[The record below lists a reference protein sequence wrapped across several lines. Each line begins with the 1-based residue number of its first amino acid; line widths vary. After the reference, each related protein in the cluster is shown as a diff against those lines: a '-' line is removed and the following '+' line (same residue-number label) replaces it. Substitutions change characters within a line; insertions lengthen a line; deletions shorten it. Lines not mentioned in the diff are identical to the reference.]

1 MSETYKLQVDTGVID
16 VPVYDKDKQI
26 GTITFNPTDV
36 GIIDRY
42 ETAVEN
48 IEKLNEKTELSE
60 IEAGLIEQFDYIF
73 KSETKSTLF
82 CNVSPITVM
91 ANGDFFFETIL
102 EGVGGI
108 VEKATEKRIKKKKAR
123 IDKALAKYHK

>member
-1 MSETYKLQVDTGVID
+1 MSEVYKLQVDTGVID

-26 GTITFNPTDV
+26 GTITFNPTDM
-36 GIIDRY
+36 GIIERY
-42 ETAVEN
+42 ETAVAN
-48 IEKLNEKTELSE
+48 IEKLDAVDDISE
-60 IEAGLIEQFDYIF
+60 IEKGLVEQFDYIF
-73 KSETKSTLF
+73 QSDTKSTLF

-108 VEKATEKRIKKKKAR
+108 VEKVTEKRLKKKKAR